1 MFLTQIKRLSFKKS
15 HKLRLIAKF
24 R

>member
-1 MFLTQIKRLSFKKS
+1 LTQIKRLSFKKS
-15 HKLRLIAKF
+15 HKLRLIAKI